1 MVVLLDTNALLWFFK
16 GDARITDKVRREIS
30 RSQRILVSD
39 VTLFEISIKVCI
51 QKLVPMPT
59 LQQRI
64 AQLDATIIHIE
75 PEHLALFEKLP
86 LLHRDPFDRMLIA
99 QAIAEDATLITGDKL
114 LATYDVET
122 IIV

>member
-1 MVVLLDTNALLWFFK
+1 
-16 GDARITDKVRREIS
+16 
-30 RSQRILVSD
+30 
-39 VTLFEISIKVCI
+39 
-51 QKLVPMPT
+51 MPT